1 MITITTGR
9 IVHWGLDY
17 LGFEV
22 DTSINSNRVCC
33 VLERIVWFKGMPEMI
48 TVDNCHEFIGK
59 SLDAWAHRHGVKLVF
74 NRPGKPGGLTPAE
87 FATQFEKNFQLQ
99 VLQ

>member
-1 MITITTGR
+1 
-9 IVHWGLDY
+9 
-17 LGFEV
+17 
-22 DTSINSNRVCC
+22 
-33 VLERIVWFKGMPEMI
+33 MI
-48 TVDNCHEFIGK
+48 TVDNGPEFIGK
-59 SLDAWAHRHGVKLVF
+59 ALDAGAHRHGVKLVF